1 MIFSKLKWID
11 FYSKHWFFCPKT
23 FKNEIFQGD
32 TCSWTGQLERKKS
45 WKVLSLNVRN
55 EIGKI
60 EVGKFGPKSESLS
73 WNWKARTEIG
83 KFKLNCSKTFQLQKK
98 LSNFAR
104 FFPTLLG
111 SFQLQSVL
119 SNFYWLFP
127 TSAKLSNLK
136 LSNFSFFPT
145 ALSNYTYPKK
155 SPKKQN
161 YHQVLRIFVWILFP
175 EMTLGDAPKRNF
187 SKFSWILFPR
197 FANMG

>member
-1 MIFSKLKWID
+1 MNFSTSVTTFQLQPELSNFSQIFPTAAKLSN
-11 FYSKHWFFCPKT
+11 F
-23 FKNEIFQGD
+23 
-32 TCSWTGQLERKKS
+32 
-45 WKVLSLNVRN
+45 
-55 EIGKI
+55 
-60 EVGKFGPKSESLS
+60 SE
-73 WNWKARTEIG
+73 
-83 KFKLNCSKTFQLQKK
+83 TFQLQKK

-111 SFQLQSVL
+111 SFQFRFAL
-119 SNFYWLFP
+119 SNFSEF
-127 TSAKLSNLK
+127 SNFRFSNLK

-155 SPKKQN
+155 LPKKQN

-187 SKFSWILFPR
+187 SKFSWILFPKMTLGDAPNFWILFPR